1 MKAKLILLFSV
12 LILFAPFAAYAEPQS
27 PVEELDKISDEALQM
42 VKLHRYEDANRLLG
56 HFSEEFLLVTGNGRP
71 FSMDELRIIT
81 VAHDEASEAVANG
94 DLGHAERMNR
104 VTKFRLVIDAIA
116 STHQPLWAEMEDPIM
131 TVFNDMKTAVYEGDN
146 DQFQS
151 NLNSF
156 LALYNVIQPS
166 MKIDINPETIQKVDA
181 KVSFIDQYR
190 PQVLQEASSREE
202 LEALESD
209 LQNIFDD
216 MTEDEADPSLWWVMI
231 STGSII
237 ILTLSYVGWRKYKGD
252 NEKTKD
258 VQKERKN

>member
-1 MKAKLILLFSV
+1 MRGKFLILFSV
-12 LILFAPFAAYAEPQS
+12 LLLIAPFVAYAEPTS
-27 PVEELDKISDEALQM
+27 PVEELDNISDQALQM
-42 VKLHRYEDANRLLG
+42 VKLHRYDDASRLLD
-56 HFSEEFLLVTGNGRP
+56 HFSEEFLLITGNGRP
-71 FSMDELRIIT
+71 FTMDELRIIT
-81 VAHDEASEAVANG
+81 VSHDEAVEAVGNG
-94 DLGHAERMNR
+94 EIGHAERMNR

-116 STHQPLWAEMEDPIM
+116 SNHQPLWTEMEDSIM
-131 TVFNDMKTAVYEGDN
+131 TVFNDMKTAAYEGDN
-146 DQFQS
+146 DQFHS

-156 LALYNVIQPS
+156 LALYNVIYPS
-166 MKIDINPETIQKVDA
+166 MKIDINPERIQKVDA

-190 PQVLQEASSREE
+190 PQVLQEASSQEE

-252 NEKTKD
+252 NEKTKK

>member
-1 MKAKLILLFSV
+1 MKAKFLLLLSV
-12 LILFAPFAAYAEPQS
+12 LMMIAPFAAYAEPTS
-27 PVEELDKISDEALQM
+27 PVEELDDISDQALQM
-42 VKLHRYEDANRLLG
+42 VKLHRYEDANRLLK
-56 HFSEEFLLVTGNGRP
+56 HFSEEFLTVTGDGRP

-81 VAHDEASEAVANG
+81 VAHDEAVEAMANA

-116 STHQPLWAEMEDPIM
+116 STHQPLWTEMEGPIM
-131 TVFNDMKTAVYEGDN
+131 TVFNDMKTAAYEGDN
-146 DQFQS
+146 DQFHS

-156 LALYNVIQPS
+156 LSLYNVIYPS
-166 MKIDINPETIQKVDA
+166 LKIDINPERIQKVDA

-190 PQVLQEASSREE
+190 PQVLNEASSQEE

-209 LQNIFDD
+209 LQNIFDE
-216 MTEDEADPSLWWVMI
+216 MTEDEADPSLWWVII

-252 NEKTKD
+252 KVKN
-258 VQKERKN
+258 VQKERKY